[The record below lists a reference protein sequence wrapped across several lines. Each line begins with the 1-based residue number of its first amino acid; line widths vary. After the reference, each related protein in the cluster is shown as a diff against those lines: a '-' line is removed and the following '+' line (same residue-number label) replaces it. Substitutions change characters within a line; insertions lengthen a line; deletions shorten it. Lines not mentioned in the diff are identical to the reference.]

1 MRFSSKHLC
10 PGTLGVDA
18 FALDWAGE
26 FCKLV
31 PPVYLIGKAIKHFC
45 SPKAG
50 CKAIL
55 VCPYWTSAT
64 FWPLIVTKFNSLQ
77 KFVKDYFIIKDPR
90 RYIKLGDYKESYIG
104 SENSKESFIAFC
116 MEK

>member
-26 FCKLV
+26 FYKLV
-31 PPVYLIGKAIKHFC
+31 PPVYLIGKAIKHFF

-64 FWPLIVTKFNSLQ
+64 FWPLIVAKFNSLQ
-77 KFVKDYFIIKDPR
+77 EFVKDYFNIKDAR
-90 RYIKLGDYKESYIG
+90 RYVKLGDYKEFHIG
-104 SENSKESFIAFC
+104 LDPS
-116 MEK
+116 

>member
-1 MRFSSKHLC
+1 MRFNLKHVC

-18 FALDWAGE
+18 FALDWTGK
-26 FCKLV
+26 FNWLV
-31 PPVYLIGKAIKHFC
+31 PPVYLIAKTIKHFC
-45 SPKAG
+45 SSKTS

-64 FWPLIVTKFNSLQ
+64 FCPLIVTKFNSLQ
-77 KFVKDYFIIKDPR
+77 IFVKDYFIINDAR
-90 RYIKLGDYKESYIG
+90 RYIKLGNYKESYIG
-104 SENSKESFIAFC
+104 SENFKGSFIAFY